1 MRAMMGRRRQATSE
15 DGSIAVMAIVIMV
28 ATSLVL
34 AMLLVAERG
43 MWASRRSGDSA
54 NALQVADAGVN
65 AAIQFIPTVPA
76 LQTDIGPISATV
88 GDGTY
93 TYVAKKVNDQLW
105 NVSSVGQDRSG
116 MQRRVVAQAVAQPL
130 FGRPIYIRATAS
142 MKAGNILD
150 SYKDSTNRC
159 TGFGVMTVDTPGQL
173 TFTGQGTGN
182 SNCSSALAANPKDWK
197 WSVDGCDIPGDESQ
211 LGDPVPYTNDAGTK
225 IIDVARCPPEPK
237 DLPAGI
243 VGEGFGTKRVAP
255 KLSPQPVAPPKAGQV
270 YSPSSGAIPGT
281 SFECTGTN
289 PLESGKIYYYDTIYL
304 RHGCYI
310 ANTPSTLT
318 VTTKPTALYANN
330 IELGKKQGSG
340 EVVNAPR
347 SPSCPN
353 WDSTVVATAYCSL
366 WVSHLQL
373 NIIGAGKVTF
383 NNSLRYF
390 WGVINAPDGTVVND
404 AQQLEAWGASV
415 SNSLNSGVQFSW
427 HFDESLRHV
436 IGTGRFGVDNWREE
450 GTAT

>member
-1 MRAMMGRRRQATSE
+1 MKAESMERSYRSE
-15 DGSIAVMAIVIMV
+15 DGSIAVMMIVVMV

-34 AMLLVAERG
+34 AMLLVVERG
-43 MWASRRSGDSA
+43 MWASRRAGDSA

-65 AAIQFIPTVPA
+65 AAVQFIPTVPA
-76 LQTDIGPISATV
+76 TQSDIGPVTATV

-93 TYVAKKVNDQLW
+93 TYSAKKLDDQTW
-105 NVSSVGQDRSG
+105 NVSSVGTDRSG
-116 MQRRVVAQAVAQPL
+116 MERRVVAQAVAQPL

-150 SYKDSTNRC
+150 SYKDATSRC
-159 TGFGVMTVDTPGQL
+159 TGMGVLTVDSPGQL
-173 TFTGQGTGN
+173 SFIGQGAGN
-182 SNCSSALAANPKDWK
+182 INCSSALAANPSDWK
-197 WSVDGCDIPGDESQ
+197 WSIDGCDIPGDEAQ
-211 LGDPVPYTNDAGTK
+211 VGDPVPYKNDNGEK

-237 DLPAGI
+237 NLPAGI
-243 VGEGFGTKRVAP
+243 VGEGFGTKRVSP
-255 KLSPQPVAPPKAGQV
+255 RLTPQPVAPPKTTQV
-270 YSPSSGAIPGT
+270 DFPSGTDPKPGS
-281 SFECTGTN
+281 SFECTAAN
-289 PLESGKIYYYDTIYL
+289 PLQSGKVYYYDTIYL
-304 RHGCYI
+304 RDGCYI
-310 ANTPSTLT
+310 NGTPATLT
-318 VTTKPTALYANN
+318 FSTKPTSLFANN
-330 IELGKKQGSG
+330 IELGKKQGTN
-340 EVVNAPR
+340 EAVNAPR
-347 SPSCPN
+347 SPTCPM
-353 WDSTVVATAYCSL
+353 WSSTTVASGYCAL

-427 HFDESLRHV
+427 HFDENLRHV